1 MTDIPDQDSTVVAQ
15 SAVPA
20 GVDHPEQILHE
31 AVQEDE
37 AAHAAANNIP
47 DPGPVPGAQEQV
59 VTTDH
64 DAVATTQ
71 AAATAAASE
80 NPDFMPYREL
90 FQLMGAVV
98 FVMIVLMVGIS
109 AMHDSG
115 IWPE

>member
-1 MTDIPDQDSTVVAQ
+1 MTDIRDQDSTVVAQ

-20 GVDHPEQILHE
+20 GVENPEHVLHE

-37 AAHAAANNIP
+37 AAHVAVNVP
-47 DPGPVPGAQEQV
+47 DPGPVPGAQAHV

-71 AAATAAASE
+71 AAAMAAASE
-80 NPDFMPYREL
+80 DPAFMPYREL

-98 FVMIVLMVGIS
+98 FVMIVLMVGMS

>member
-1 MTDIPDQDSTVVAQ
+1 MTDTPDQDSTVVAQ

-20 GVDHPEQILHE
+20 GVEHPEQALHE
-31 AVQEDE
+31 AVQTDE
-37 AAHAAANNIP
+37 AASAATHIP
-47 DPGPVPGAQEQV
+47 DSGPLPDAQEHV

-64 DAVATTQ
+64 DAVATTPQ
-71 AAATAAASE
+71 AAAAAAGMD
-80 NPDFMPYREL
+80 PAFMPYKEL

-98 FVMIVLMVGIS
+98 FVMIVLMVGVS

>member
-1 MTDIPDQDSTVVAQ
+1 MTDTPDQDSTVVAE

-20 GVDHPEQILHE
+20 GVDHPIEALHA

-37 AAHAAANNIP
+37 AAHAAMNMP
-47 DPGPVPGAQEQV
+47 DPGPVPDGQDHV

-71 AAATAAASE
+71 AAATAAASMD
-80 NPDFMPYREL
+80 PAFMPYKEL

-98 FVMIVLMVGIS
+98 FVMIVLMVGVS